1 MAKITNP
8 VRFSTHF
15 GVNPAALNRLGVLD
29 PTLNADT
36 RLFIDPFLIPDSSHT
51 EISRDGRATYEKHF
65 RQIIA
70 LLAGSKQAN
79 DAPWRSA
86 KRLLQFPEVKWTC
99 LGYGGQSVSGSG
111 SGPFTTDSLI
121 QTAKEIVDLG
131 ITDPDLFVAM
141 GVFEEGIGP
150 DRISD
155 MATNV
160 ILPDL
165 LKFNARILKTLGV
178 PVRPVTLALKNGASY
193 QADLPINPYEK
204 ADTPI
209 ILVPA
214 DILRDLPIVT
224 DWSDV
229 SDAASKNASLRN
241 QVNRQIADIWKR
253 KTLKDKARLRQW
265 ATGSKQGFETFL
277 NLLKSSNPQPYD
289 IAGDPLGELVWRG
302 LAETIANDE
311 PFALS
316 PPAKADAAN
325 VAKVVRQIIE
335 QFQFLIEKR
344 RHSEDLYHD
353 GKPRPEKAAQRLFFA
368 VASSYCKANNIDLTP
383 EADTGNGPVDFKLS
397 SGFTGRVLVEVKLST
412 NPKILAGYEKQLQTY
427 KDAEQ
432 TTHGFYVVIDVGG
445 MGRKDERLLAR
456 KNALAKGGRPTS
468 EIVFIDAKRR
478 PSASKLV

>member
-15 GVNPAALNRLGVLD
+15 GIDPAALDRVGVLD

-36 RLFIDPFLIPDSSHT
+36 RLFIDPFLIPSSAHK
-51 EISRDGRATYEKHF
+51 EMSIDGRATYEKHF
-65 RQIIA
+65 RQIIG

-111 SGPFTTDSLI
+111 SGPFTTDGLI

-165 LKFNARILKTLGV
+165 LKFNRRVLSILGLPVQAATL
-178 PVRPVTLALKNGASY
+178 TLKNGATH
-193 QADLPINPYEK
+193 QADLPMNPYEK
-204 ADTPI
+204 GGAPI

-229 SDAASKNASLRN
+229 SDAASKNAVLRN

-277 NLLKSSNPQPYD
+277 SLLKSSSPQPYD
-289 IAGDPLGELVWRG
+289 ITGDPLGELVWRRV
-302 LAETIANDE
+302 AETIATDE

-316 PPAKADAAN
+316 SPAKATGAD
-325 VAKVVRQIIE
+325 VAEVVLKIIE

-344 RHSEDLYHD
+344 RHSEDLYHK

-383 EADTGNGPVDFKLS
+383 EADTGNGPVDFKMS
-397 SGFTGRVLVEVKLST
+397 SGFSGRVLVEVKLST
-412 NPKILAGYEKQLQTY
+412 NPKVLAGYEKQLQAY

-445 MGRKDERLLAR
+445 MGKKDQRLLAR
-456 KNALAKGGRPTS
+456 KNALAEEGKLTS
-468 EIVFIDAKRR
+468 EIVLIDATRR

>member
-8 VRFSTHF
+8 IRFSTHF
-15 GVNPAALNRLGVLD
+15 GIDPAAVARLGVLD
-29 PTLNADT
+29 PSLNVDT
-36 RLFIDPFLIPDSSHT
+36 RLFIDPFLIPSSSHP
-51 EISRDGRATYEKHF
+51 EISGDGRATYEKHF

-70 LLAGSKQAN
+70 LLAGSKTVN

-111 SGPFTTDSLI
+111 SGPFTTDGLV

-165 LKFNARILKTLGV
+165 LKFNARVLKALGV
-178 PVRPVTLALKNGASY
+178 LVQVVTLTLKNGTSY
-193 QADLPINPYEK
+193 QAELPINPYEK
-204 ADTPI
+204 NGTPV

-229 SDAASKNASLRN
+229 SDAVSKNVTLRN

-253 KTLKDKARLRQW
+253 KTLKDKALLRQW

-277 NLLKSSNPQPYD
+277 QLLKSSNPQPYD
-289 IAGDPLGELVWRG
+289 IAGDPLGELIWRRI
-302 LAETIANDE
+302 AETIASDE
-311 PFALS
+311 PFNLS
-316 PPAKADAAN
+316 PPAKADAVD

-344 RHSEDLYHD
+344 RHSEDLYHN
-353 GKPRPEKAAQRLFFA
+353 GNPRPEKAAQRLFFA
-368 VASSYCKANNIDLTP
+368 VAYSYCKASNIDLTP
-383 EADTGNGPVDFKLS
+383 EADTGNGPVDFKMS
-397 SGFTGRVLVEVKLST
+397 SGFDGRVLVEIKLST
-412 NPKILAGYEKQLQTY
+412 NSKVLAGYEKQLQAY

-432 TTHGFYVVIDVGG
+432 TTYGFYVVIDVGG
-445 MGRKDERLLAR
+445 MGKKDQQLLAR
-456 KNALAKGGRPTS
+456 KNALAIAGQPTS
-468 EIVFIDAKRR
+468 EIVLIDAKRR